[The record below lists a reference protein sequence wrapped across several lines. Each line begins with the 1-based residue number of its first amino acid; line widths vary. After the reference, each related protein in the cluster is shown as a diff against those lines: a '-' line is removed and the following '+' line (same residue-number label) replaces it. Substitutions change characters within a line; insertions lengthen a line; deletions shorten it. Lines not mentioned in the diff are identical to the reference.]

1 METLKQYLEFVL
13 FNMKSFKPLIIKRYL
28 RDTYTTV
35 LNCIFSIGQLSSS
48 IQDPSL
54 KALTDLTQSVYE
66 KLYAAV
72 AEVDKLLILVGGR
85 GNRNGNVITVYLNG
99 MQKFHKLVL
108 TPESTLLEFEK
119 EVEGGL

>member
-1 METLKQYLEFVL
+1 VETLKQYLEFVL